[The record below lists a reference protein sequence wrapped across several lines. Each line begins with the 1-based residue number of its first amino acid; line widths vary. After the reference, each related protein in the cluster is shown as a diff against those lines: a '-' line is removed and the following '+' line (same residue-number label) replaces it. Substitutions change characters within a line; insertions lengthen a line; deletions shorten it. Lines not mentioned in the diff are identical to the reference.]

1 MENGATVTA
10 GPDDGLLE
18 LATPAGTLRY
28 YDQGSGPTLLFLHG
42 SGPGVTGWRNFRGVL
57 PTFAQ
62 HFRCLVLE
70 FPGFGVS
77 ADFGGHPMVTAQA
90 AVAPFLDGLDVPKV
104 DIIGNSMGGGV
115 GINFAINHPDRVG
128 RLVTIGGIGTNVFSP
143 GPSEGIRL
151 LQDFTEEP
159 TRQRLVDWLR
169 SMVFDE
175 ALVTDQLIEE
185 RWALAT
191 DPPTLESAR
200 RMYGK
205 AAFAQMMAMMRKA
218 DLPMPWAIMHKVK
231 CPTLLTWGRDDRV
244 SPLDMALIPMRT
256 IPNAELH
263 VFPNCGHW
271 AMIEAKQAF
280 ESTVLVPATRLARH
294 AVAEVDDPRIEGAGL
309 DEFEIGPLLAL
320 RKERCATANQYRID
334 PGTVLV
340 DQTQRG
346 CLGGECRAAD
356 RDITVGWLGSQPL
369 DLLCQAA

>member
-18 LATPAGTLRY
+18 ITTPAGVLRY
-28 YDQGSGPTLLFLHG
+28 YDQGSGPALLFLHG

-57 PTFAQ
+57 PTFAE

-77 ADFGGHPMVTAQA
+77 DDFGGHPMVTAQG
-90 AVAPFLDGLDVPKV
+90 AVAPFLDALDVPKV
-104 DIIGNSMGGGV
+104 DIVGNSMGGGV
-115 GINFAINHPDRVG
+115 GINFAINNPDRVG
-128 RLVTIGGIGTNVFSP
+128 KLVTIGGIGTNVFSP

-159 TRQRLVDWLR
+159 TRQRLIDWLR
-169 SMVFDE
+169 SMVYDE
-175 ALVTDQLIEE
+175 ALVTDQLTEE

-205 AAFAQMMAMMRKA
+205 AAFAQMMAMMRHA
-218 DLPMPWAIMHKVK
+218 DMPMPWAIMHKVK

-280 ESTVLVPATRLARH
+280 ESTVLA
-294 AVAEVDDPRIEGAGL
+294 
-309 DEFEIGPLLAL
+309 FL
-320 RKERCATANQYRID
+320 RRTD
-334 PGTVLV
+334 
-340 DQTQRG
+340 
-346 CLGGECRAAD
+346 GG
-356 RDITVGWLGSQPL
+356 S
-369 DLLCQAA
+369 